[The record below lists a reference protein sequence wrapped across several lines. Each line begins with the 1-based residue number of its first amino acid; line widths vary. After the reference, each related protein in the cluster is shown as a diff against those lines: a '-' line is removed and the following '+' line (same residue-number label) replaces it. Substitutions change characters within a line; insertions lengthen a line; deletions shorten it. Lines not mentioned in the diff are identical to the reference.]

1 MTESAPIQAFSLLS
15 AAAEGSPISIS
26 GPLIEVD
33 AINKNGWGIGANEI
47 KNYMAGLIGVPL
59 RKCAGADELVQ
70 AHSCDYN
77 WNPNDDIGRITGAS
91 VIDGWVHAVAEI
103 TDSIAQRKISE
114 GTWVRKWSAF
124 LSHTAQSAKN
134 MLSGTK
140 ALSVTL
146 VDDPAYSGAQFALK
160 EAGKMVKDKETY
172 TKEDVEKLVAAATEE
187 AAKGLLSKEDVDK
200 LVSAAVKKEEE
211 KGKDLV
217 SKEDLDK
224 LVTAGIEEAKVAAES
239 AAKKKETDGDTL
251 TKGQAEE
258 MVSAAVAAA
267 TEGTI
272 LREDVEKLVA
282 ASVETAKKATRESI
296 EKDQLVKDVLEVQVS
311 AGIVKGDATEEAL
324 GKLNLKSAATLKE
337 DLQLLEKVTTVLK
350 AAGTEA
356 VNKFKEANI
365 PSAGGDRTRTT
376 GVYTPGKG
384 YED

>member
-47 KNYMAGLIGVPL
+47 KNYMAGLVGVPL

-267 TEGTI
+267 TEGSVP
-272 LREDVEKLVA
+272 RADVEKMVS
-282 ASVETAKKATRESI
+282 ASVEKATSATLEKI
-296 EKDQLVKDVLEVQVS
+296 EKGQLIKDVLEIQVS
-311 AGIVKGDATEEAL
+311 AGLVEKDGIEAATEEL
-324 GKLNLKSAATLKE
+324 MLKSAATLKADRTMLGKMQE
-337 DLQLLEKVTTVLK
+337 ALK
-350 AAGTEA
+350 SAGKSA
-356 VNKFKEANI
+356 VDKFKEANI
-365 PSAGGDRTRTT
+365 PSSGSSSGLKLNYNAIT
-376 GVYTPGKG
+376 KG
-384 YED
+384 WS